1 MMAWEGNSRKCRVS
15 TDNWRA
21 EHAGAEQCVI
31 LPTPLSHGSGVSVGK
46 NTKTPVLANIYCIV
60 SCLLPY
66 FINLVSVKFGL
77 LKDKVKFVVLFNR

>member
-1 MMAWEGNSRKCRVS
+1 MLGPSSASFCPLLSAMA
-15 TDNWRA
+15 
-21 EHAGAEQCVI
+21 
-31 LPTPLSHGSGVSVGK
+31 SGVSVGK

-60 SCLLPY
+60 SRLLPY